1 MKNKKVIILITIIAI
16 LIFLTIFAFY
26 YYKKGKIGNTI
37 INKSEEQ
44 IVENILNIKSYNANL
59 EVTIQTNKNTTKY
72 VLKQELKEE
81 KCTQEVL
88 KPENIAGVVTE
99 YDGNNLKIRN
109 NKLNLETTF
118 QDYKYITENNLWLN
132 SFIKEFKE
140 SNNNNKT
147 NSTEKEIILEIDN
160 KKNTYSTYKKLYI
173 DKKTGKPTKMQIE
186 DVNQKVLVYI
196 LYTEIKIS

>member
-1 MKNKKVIILITIIAI
+1 MKNKKIIILTVIIAI
-16 LIFLTIFAFY
+16 LIFLIIFAVY

-44 IVENILNIKSYNANL
+44 IIESILNIKSYNANL
-59 EVTIQTNKNTTKY
+59 EVTIQTNKNTTQY
-72 VLKQELKEE
+72 ALKQELKEE
-81 KCTQEVL
+81 KCIQEVV
-88 KPENIAGVVTE
+88 KPENIAGVITE
-99 YDGNNLKIRN
+99 YDGNSLRIRN

-140 SNNNNKT
+140 TNNKKT
-147 NSTEKEIILEIDN
+147 SATEKEIILEIDN
-160 KKNTYSTYKKLYI
+160 RKNTYSSYKKLYI

>member
-1 MKNKKVIILITIIAI
+1 MKNKKIIILTIIIAI
-16 LIFLTIFAFY
+16 LIFIIIFALY

-44 IVENILNIKSYNANL
+44 IIESILNIKSYDANL
-59 EVTIQTNKNTTKY
+59 EVTIQTNKNTTQY
-72 VLKQELKEE
+72 ALKQELKEE
-81 KCTQEVL
+81 KCIQEVV
-88 KPENIAGVVTE
+88 KPENIAGVITE
-99 YDGNNLKIRN
+99 YDGNSLKIRN

-140 SNNNNKT
+140 TNNKKT
-147 NSTEKEIILEIDN
+147 TTTEKEIILEIDN
-160 KKNTYSTYKKLYI
+160 RKNTYSSYKKLYI

>member
-1 MKNKKVIILITIIAI
+1 MKNKKIVILTIIIAI
-16 LIFLTIFAFY
+16 LIFIIIFALY

-44 IVENILNIKSYNANL
+44 IIESILNIKSYDANL
-59 EVTIQTNKNTTKY
+59 EVTIQTNKNTTQY
-72 VLKQELKEE
+72 ALKQELKEE
-81 KCTQEVL
+81 KCIQEVV
-88 KPENIAGVVTE
+88 KPENIAGVITE
-99 YDGNNLKIRN
+99 YDGNSLKIRN

-140 SNNNNKT
+140 TNNKKT
-147 NSTEKEIILEIDN
+147 STTEKEIILEIDN
-160 KKNTYSTYKKLYI
+160 RKNTYSSYKKLYI

-196 LYTEIKIS
+196 LYTDIKIS

>member
-1 MKNKKVIILITIIAI
+1 MKNKKIIILTIIIAI
-16 LIFLTIFAFY
+16 LIFIIIFALY

-44 IVENILNIKSYNANL
+44 IIESILNIKSYDANL
-59 EVTIQTNKNTTKY
+59 EITIQTNKNTTQY
-72 VLKQELKEE
+72 ALKQELKEE
-81 KCTQEVL
+81 KCIQEVV
-88 KPENIAGVVTE
+88 KPENIAGVITE
-99 YDGNNLKIRN
+99 YDGNSLKIRN

-140 SNNNNKT
+140 TNNKKT
-147 NSTEKEIILEIDN
+147 STTEKEIILEIDN
-160 KKNTYSTYKKLYI
+160 RKNTYSSYKKLYI

>member
-1 MKNKKVIILITIIAI
+1 MKNKKIIILTIIIAI
-16 LIFLTIFAFY
+16 LIFIIIFALY

-44 IVENILNIKSYNANL
+44 IIESILNIKSYDANL
-59 EVTIQTNKNTTKY
+59 EVTIQTNKNTTQY
-72 VLKQELKEE
+72 ALKQELKKE
-81 KCTQEVL
+81 KCIQEVV
-88 KPENIAGVVTE
+88 KPENIAGVITE
-99 YDGNNLKIRN
+99 YDGNSLKIRN

-118 QDYKYITENNLWLN
+118 QDYKYITESNLWLN

-140 SNNNNKT
+140 TNNKKI
-147 NSTEKEIILEIDN
+147 STAEKEIILEIDN
-160 KKNTYSTYKKLYI
+160 RKNTYSSYKKLYI

>member
-1 MKNKKVIILITIIAI
+1 MKNKKIIILTIIIAI
-16 LIFLTIFAFY
+16 LIFIIIFALY

-44 IVENILNIKSYNANL
+44 IIESILNIKSYDANL
-59 EVTIQTNKNTTKY
+59 EVTIQTNKNTTQY
-72 VLKQELKEE
+72 ALKQELKEE
-81 KCTQEVL
+81 KCIQEVV
-88 KPENIAGVVTE
+88 KPENIAGVITE

-140 SNNNNKT
+140 TNNKKT
-147 NSTEKEIILEIDN
+147 STTEKEIILEIDN
-160 KKNTYSTYKKLYI
+160 RKNTYSSYKKLYI

>member
-1 MKNKKVIILITIIAI
+1 MKNKKIIILTIIIAI
-16 LIFLTIFAFY
+16 LIFIIIFALY

-44 IVENILNIKSYNANL
+44 IIESILNIKSYDANL
-59 EVTIQTNKNTTKY
+59 EVTIQTNKNTTQY
-72 VLKQELKEE
+72 ALKQELKEE
-81 KCTQEVL
+81 KCIQEVV
-88 KPENIAGVVTE
+88 KPENIAGVITE
-99 YDGNNLKIRN
+99 YDGNSLKIRN

-140 SNNNNKT
+140 TNNKKT
-147 NSTEKEIILEIDN
+147 SATEKEIILEIDN
-160 KKNTYSTYKKLYI
+160 RKNTYSSYKKLYI

-196 LYTEIKIS
+196 L

>member
-1 MKNKKVIILITIIAI
+1 MKNKKIIILTIIIAI
-16 LIFLTIFAFY
+16 LIFIIIFALY

-44 IVENILNIKSYNANL
+44 IIESILNIKSYDANL
-59 EVTIQTNKNTTKY
+59 EVTIQTNKNTTQY
-72 VLKQELKEE
+72 ALKQELKEE
-81 KCTQEVL
+81 KCIQEVV
-88 KPENIAGVVTE
+88 KPENIAGGITE

-140 SNNNNKT
+140 TNNKKT
-147 NSTEKEIILEIDN
+147 STTEKEIILEIDN
-160 KKNTYSTYKKLYI
+160 RKNTYSSYKKLYI

>member
-1 MKNKKVIILITIIAI
+1 MKNKKIVILTIIIAI
-16 LIFLTIFAFY
+16 LIFIIIFALY

-44 IVENILNIKSYNANL
+44 IIESILNIKSYDANL
-59 EVTIQTNKNTTKY
+59 EVTIQTNKNTTQY
-72 VLKQELKEE
+72 ALKQELKEE
-81 KCTQEVL
+81 KCIQEVV
-88 KPENIAGVVTE
+88 KPENIAGVITE
-99 YDGNNLKIRN
+99 YDGNSLKIRN

-140 SNNNNKT
+140 TNNKKT
-147 NSTEKEIILEIDN
+147 TTTEKEIILEIDN
-160 KKNTYSTYKKLYI
+160 RKNTYSSYKKLYI

>member
-1 MKNKKVIILITIIAI
+1 MKNKKIIILTIIIAI
-16 LIFLTIFAFY
+16 LIFIIIFALY

-44 IVENILNIKSYNANL
+44 IIESILNIKSYDANL

-72 VLKQELKEE
+72 ALKQELKEE
-81 KCTQEVL
+81 KCIQEVV
-88 KPENIAGVVTE
+88 KPENIAGVITE
-99 YDGNNLKIRN
+99 YDGNSLKIRN

-118 QDYKYITENNLWLN
+118 QDYKYITESNLWLN

-140 SNNNNKT
+140 TNNKKI
-147 NSTEKEIILEIDN
+147 STAEKEIILEIDN
-160 KKNTYSTYKKLYI
+160 RKNTYSSYKKLYI

>member
-1 MKNKKVIILITIIAI
+1 MKNKKIFLVGISLVIIIIIII
-16 LIFLTIFAFY
+16 LNFSKNNRAKSL
-26 YYKKGKIGNTI
+26 KIGNNT
-37 INKSEEQ
+37 SSQE
-44 IVENILNIKSYNANL
+44 IVDYILNIKSYDANL
-59 EVTIQTNKNTTKY
+59 EVTIQTNKNTTQY
-72 VLKQELKEE
+72 ALKQELKEE
-81 KCTQEVL
+81 KCIQEVV
-88 KPENIAGVVTE
+88 KPENIAGVITE
-99 YDGNNLKIRN
+99 YDGNSLKIRN

-140 SNNNNKT
+140 TNNKKT
-147 NSTEKEIILEIDN
+147 STTEKEIILEIDN
-160 KKNTYSTYKKLYI
+160 RKNTYSSYKKLYI

>member
-1 MKNKKVIILITIIAI
+1 MKNKKIIILTIIITI
-16 LIFLTIFAFY
+16 LIFLIIFALY

-44 IVENILNIKSYNANL
+44 IIESILNIKSYDANL
-59 EVTIQTNKNTTKY
+59 EVTIQTNKNTTQY
-72 VLKQELKEE
+72 ALKQELKEE
-81 KCTQEVL
+81 KCIQEVV
-88 KPENIAGVVTE
+88 KPENIAGVITE
-99 YDGNNLKIRN
+99 YDGNSLKIRN

-140 SNNNNKT
+140 TNNKKT
-147 NSTEKEIILEIDN
+147 SATEKEIILEIDN
-160 KKNTYSTYKKLYI
+160 RKNTYSSYKKLYI

>member
-1 MKNKKVIILITIIAI
+1 MKNKKIIILTIIIAI
-16 LIFLTIFAFY
+16 LIFIIIFALY
-26 YYKKGKIGNTI
+26 YYKKGKMGNTI

-44 IVENILNIKSYNANL
+44 IIESILNIKSYDANL
-59 EVTIQTNKNTTKY
+59 EVTIQTNKNTTQY
-72 VLKQELKEE
+72 ALKQELKEE
-81 KCTQEVL
+81 KCIQEVV
-88 KPENIAGVVTE
+88 KPENIAGVITE
-99 YDGNNLKIRN
+99 YDGNSLKIRN

-140 SNNNNKT
+140 TNNKKT
-147 NSTEKEIILEIDN
+147 STTEKEIILEIDN
-160 KKNTYSTYKKLYI
+160 RKNTYSSYKKLYI

>member
-1 MKNKKVIILITIIAI
+1 MKNKKIIILTIIIAI
-16 LIFLTIFAFY
+16 LIFIIIFAPY

-44 IVENILNIKSYNANL
+44 IIESILNIKSYDANL
-59 EVTIQTNKNTTKY
+59 EITIQTNKNTTQY
-72 VLKQELKEE
+72 ALKQELKEE
-81 KCTQEVL
+81 KCIQEVV
-88 KPENIAGVVTE
+88 KPENIAGVITE
-99 YDGNNLKIRN
+99 YDGNSLKIRN

-140 SNNNNKT
+140 TNNKKI
-147 NSTEKEIILEIDN
+147 STAEKEIILEIDN
-160 KKNTYSTYKKLYI
+160 RKNTYSSYKKLYI

>member
-1 MKNKKVIILITIIAI
+1 MKNKKIIILTIIIAI
-16 LIFLTIFAFY
+16 LIFIIIFALY

-44 IVENILNIKSYNANL
+44 IIESILNIKSYDANL
-59 EVTIQTNKNTTKY
+59 EVTIQTNKNTTQY
-72 VLKQELKEE
+72 ALKQELKEE
-81 KCTQEVL
+81 KCIQEVV
-88 KPENIAGVVTE
+88 KPENIAGVITE
-99 YDGNNLKIRN
+99 YDGNSLKIRN

-132 SFIKEFKE
+132 SFVKEFKE
-140 SNNNNKT
+140 TNNKKT
-147 NSTEKEIILEIDN
+147 SATEKEIILEIDN
-160 KKNTYSTYKKLYI
+160 RKNTYSSYKKLYI

>member
-1 MKNKKVIILITIIAI
+1 MKNKKIIILTIIIAI
-16 LIFLTIFAFY
+16 LIFIIIFAFY

-44 IVENILNIKSYNANL
+44 IIESILNIKSYDANL
-59 EVTIQTNKNTTKY
+59 EITIQTNKNTTQY
-72 VLKQELKEE
+72 ALKQELKEE
-81 KCTQEVL
+81 KCIQEVV
-88 KPENIAGVVTE
+88 KPENIAGVITE
-99 YDGNNLKIRN
+99 YDGNSLKIRN

-140 SNNNNKT
+140 TNNKKI
-147 NSTEKEIILEIDN
+147 STAEKEIILEIDN
-160 KKNTYSTYKKLYI
+160 RKNTYSSYKKLYI

>member
-1 MKNKKVIILITIIAI
+1 MKNKKIVILTIIIAI
-16 LIFLTIFAFY
+16 LIFIIIFALY

-44 IVENILNIKSYNANL
+44 IIESILNIKSYDANL
-59 EVTIQTNKNTTKY
+59 EVTIQTNKNTTQY
-72 VLKQELKEE
+72 ALKQELKEE
-81 KCTQEVL
+81 KCIQEVV
-88 KPENIAGVVTE
+88 KPENIAGVITE
-99 YDGNNLKIRN
+99 YDGNSLKIRN

-140 SNNNNKT
+140 TNNKKI
-147 NSTEKEIILEIDN
+147 STAEKEIILEIDN
-160 KKNTYSTYKKLYI
+160 RKNTYSSYKKLYI

>member
-1 MKNKKVIILITIIAI
+1 MKNKKIIILTIIIAI
-16 LIFLTIFAFY
+16 LIFLIIFALY

-44 IVENILNIKSYNANL
+44 IIESILNIKSYDANL
-59 EVTIQTNKNTTKY
+59 EVTIQTNKNTTQY
-72 VLKQELKEE
+72 ALKQELKEE
-81 KCTQEVL
+81 KCIQEVV
-88 KPENIAGVVTE
+88 KPENIAGVITE
-99 YDGNNLKIRN
+99 YDGNSLKIRN

-140 SNNNNKT
+140 TNNKKT
-147 NSTEKEIILEIDN
+147 STTEKEIILEIDN
-160 KKNTYSTYKKLYI
+160 RKNTYSSYKKLYI

>member
-1 MKNKKVIILITIIAI
+1 MKNKKIIILTIIIAI
-16 LIFLTIFAFY
+16 LIFIIIFALY

-44 IVENILNIKSYNANL
+44 IIESILNIKSYDANL
-59 EVTIQTNKNTTKY
+59 EVTIQTNKNTTQY
-72 VLKQELKEE
+72 ALRQELKEE
-81 KCTQEVL
+81 KCIQEVV
-88 KPENIAGVVTE
+88 KPENIAGVITE
-99 YDGNNLKIRN
+99 YDGNSLKIRN

-140 SNNNNKT
+140 TNNKKT
-147 NSTEKEIILEIDN
+147 STTEKEIILEIDN
-160 KKNTYSTYKKLYI
+160 RKNTYSSYKKLYI

>member
-1 MKNKKVIILITIIAI
+1 MKNKKIIILTIIIAI
-16 LIFLTIFAFY
+16 LIFIIIFAPY

-44 IVENILNIKSYNANL
+44 IIESILNIKSYDANL
-59 EVTIQTNKNTTKY
+59 EITIQTNKNTTQY
-72 VLKQELKEE
+72 ALKQELKEE
-81 KCTQEVL
+81 KCIQEVV
-88 KPENIAGVVTE
+88 KPENIAGVITE
-99 YDGNNLKIRN
+99 YDGNSLKIRN

-140 SNNNNKT
+140 TNNKKT
-147 NSTEKEIILEIDN
+147 STTEKEIILEIDN
-160 KKNTYSTYKKLYI
+160 RKNTYSSYKKLYI

>member
-1 MKNKKVIILITIIAI
+1 MKNKKIIILTIIIAI
-16 LIFLTIFAFY
+16 LIFIIIFALY

-44 IVENILNIKSYNANL
+44 IIESILNIKSYDANL
-59 EVTIQTNKNTTKY
+59 EVTIQTNKNTTQY
-72 VLKQELKEE
+72 ALKQELKEE
-81 KCTQEVL
+81 KCIQEVV
-88 KPENIAGVVTE
+88 KPENIAGVITE
-99 YDGNNLKIRN
+99 YDGNSLKIRN

-118 QDYKYITENNLWLN
+118 QDYKYITESNLWLN

-140 SNNNNKT
+140 TNNKKI
-147 NSTEKEIILEIDN
+147 STAEKEIILEIDN
-160 KKNTYSTYKKLYI
+160 RKNTYSSYKKLYI

>member
-1 MKNKKVIILITIIAI
+1 MKNKKIIILTIIIAI
-16 LIFLTIFAFY
+16 LIFIIIFALY

-44 IVENILNIKSYNANL
+44 IIESILNIKSYDANL
-59 EVTIQTNKNTTKY
+59 EITIQTNKNTTQY
-72 VLKQELKEE
+72 ALKQELKEE
-81 KCTQEVL
+81 KCIQEVV
-88 KPENIAGVVTE
+88 KPENIAGVITE
-99 YDGNNLKIRN
+99 YDGNSLKIRN

-140 SNNNNKT
+140 TNNKKI
-147 NSTEKEIILEIDN
+147 STAEKEIILEIDN
-160 KKNTYSTYKKLYI
+160 KKNTYSSYKKLYI

>member
-1 MKNKKVIILITIIAI
+1 MKNKKIIILTIIIAI
-16 LIFLTIFAFY
+16 LIFIIIFALY

-44 IVENILNIKSYNANL
+44 IIESILNIKSYDANL
-59 EVTIQTNKNTTKY
+59 EVTIQTNKNTTQY
-72 VLKQELKEE
+72 ALKQELKEE
-81 KCTQEVL
+81 KCIQEVV
-88 KPENIAGVVTE
+88 KPENIAGIITE
-99 YDGNNLKIRN
+99 YDGNSLKIRN

-140 SNNNNKT
+140 TNNKKT
-147 NSTEKEIILEIDN
+147 STTEKEIILEIDN
-160 KKNTYSTYKKLYI
+160 RKNTYSSYKKLYI

>member
-1 MKNKKVIILITIIAI
+1 MYNKY
-16 LIFLTIFAFY
+16 LIFIIIFAIY

-44 IVENILNIKSYNANL
+44 IIESILNIKSYDANL
-59 EVTIQTNKNTTKY
+59 EVTIQTNKNTTQY
-72 VLKQELKEE
+72 ALKQELKEE
-81 KCTQEVL
+81 KCIQEVV
-88 KPENIAGVVTE
+88 KPENIAGVITE
-99 YDGNNLKIRN
+99 YDGNSLKIRN

-140 SNNNNKT
+140 TNNKKT
-147 NSTEKEIILEIDN
+147 STTEKEIILEIDN
-160 KKNTYSTYKKLYI
+160 RKNTYSSYKKLYI

>member
-1 MKNKKVIILITIIAI
+1 MKNKKIVILTIIIAI
-16 LIFLTIFAFY
+16 LIFIIIFALY

-37 INKSEEQ
+37 INKSEEK
-44 IVENILNIKSYNANL
+44 IIESILNIKSYDANL
-59 EVTIQTNKNTTKY
+59 EVTIQTNKNTTQY
-72 VLKQELKEE
+72 ALKQELKEE
-81 KCTQEVL
+81 KCIQEVV
-88 KPENIAGVVTE
+88 KPENIAGVITE
-99 YDGNNLKIRN
+99 YDGNSLKIRN

-140 SNNNNKT
+140 TNNKKT
-147 NSTEKEIILEIDN
+147 STTEKEIILEIDN
-160 KKNTYSTYKKLYI
+160 RKNTYSSYKKLYI

>member
-1 MKNKKVIILITIIAI
+1 MKNKKIVILTIIIAI
-16 LIFLTIFAFY
+16 LIFIIIFALY

-44 IVENILNIKSYNANL
+44 IIESILNIKSYDANL
-59 EVTIQTNKNTTKY
+59 EVTIQTNKNTTQY
-72 VLKQELKEE
+72 ALKQELKEE
-81 KCTQEVL
+81 KCIQEVV
-88 KPENIAGVVTE
+88 KPENLAGVITE
-99 YDGNNLKIRN
+99 YDGNSLKIRN

-140 SNNNNKT
+140 TNNKKI
-147 NSTEKEIILEIDN
+147 STAEKEIILEIDN
-160 KKNTYSTYKKLYI
+160 RKNTYSSYKKLYI

>member
-1 MKNKKVIILITIIAI
+1 MKNKKIVILTIIIAI
-16 LIFLTIFAFY
+16 LIFIIIFALY

-44 IVENILNIKSYNANL
+44 IIESILNIKSYDANL
-59 EVTIQTNKNTTKY
+59 EVTIQTNKNTTQY
-72 VLKQELKEE
+72 ALKQELKEE
-81 KCTQEVL
+81 KCIQEVV
-88 KPENIAGVVTE
+88 KPENIAGVITE
-99 YDGNNLKIRN
+99 YDGNSLKIRN

-140 SNNNNKT
+140 TNNKKT
-147 NSTEKEIILEIDN
+147 STTEKEIILEIDN
-160 KKNTYSTYKKLYI
+160 RKNTYSSYKKLYI

-196 LYTEIKIS
+196 LYTEIKIY

>member
-1 MKNKKVIILITIIAI
+1 MKNKKIIILTIIIAI
-16 LIFLTIFAFY
+16 LIFIIIFALY

-44 IVENILNIKSYNANL
+44 IIESILNIKSYDANL
-59 EVTIQTNKNTTKY
+59 EVTIQTNKNTTQY
-72 VLKQELKEE
+72 ALKQELKEE
-81 KCTQEVL
+81 KCIQEVV
-88 KPENIAGVVTE
+88 KPENIAGVITE
-99 YDGNNLKIRN
+99 YDGNSLKIRN

-140 SNNNNKT
+140 TNNKKT
-147 NSTEKEIILEIDN
+147 SATEKEIILEIDN
-160 KKNTYSTYKKLYI
+160 RKNTYSSYKKLYI

>member
-1 MKNKKVIILITIIAI
+1 MKNKKIIILTIIIAI
-16 LIFLTIFAFY
+16 LIFIIIFALY

-44 IVENILNIKSYNANL
+44 IIESILNIKSYDANL
-59 EVTIQTNKNTTKY
+59 EITIQTNKNTTQY
-72 VLKQELKEE
+72 ALKQKLKEE
-81 KCTQEVL
+81 KCIQEVV
-88 KPENIAGVVTE
+88 KPENIAGVITE
-99 YDGNNLKIRN
+99 YDGNSLKIRN

-140 SNNNNKT
+140 TNNKKT
-147 NSTEKEIILEIDN
+147 STTEKEIILEIDN
-160 KKNTYSTYKKLYI
+160 RKNTYSSYKKLYI

>member
-1 MKNKKVIILITIIAI
+1 MKNKKIVILTIIIAI
-16 LIFLTIFAFY
+16 LIFIIIFALY

-44 IVENILNIKSYNANL
+44 IIESILNIKSYDANL
-59 EVTIQTNKNTTKY
+59 EVTIQTTINTTLY
-72 VLKQELKEE
+72 ALKQELKEE
-81 KCTQEVL
+81 KCIQEVV
-88 KPENIAGVVTE
+88 KPENIAGVITE
-99 YDGNNLKIRN
+99 YDGNSLKIRN

-140 SNNNNKT
+140 TNNKKI
-147 NSTEKEIILEIDN
+147 STAEKEIILEIDN
-160 KKNTYSTYKKLYI
+160 RKNTYSSYKKLYI

>member
-1 MKNKKVIILITIIAI
+1 MKNKKIIILTIIIAI
-16 LIFLTIFAFY
+16 LIFIIIFALY

-44 IVENILNIKSYNANL
+44 IIESILNIKSYDANL
-59 EVTIQTNKNTTKY
+59 EVTIQTNKNTTQY
-72 VLKQELKEE
+72 ALKQELKEE
-81 KCTQEVL
+81 KCIQEVV
-88 KPENIAGVVTE
+88 KPENIAGVITE
-99 YDGNNLKIRN
+99 YDGNSLKIRN

-132 SFIKEFKE
+132 SFVKEFKE
-140 SNNNNKT
+140 TNNKKT
-147 NSTEKEIILEIDN
+147 SATEKEIILEIDN
-160 KKNTYSTYKKLYI
+160 RKNTYSSYKKLYI

-196 LYTEIKIS
+196 LYTEITIS

>member
-1 MKNKKVIILITIIAI
+1 MKNKKIIILTIIIAI
-16 LIFLTIFAFY
+16 LIFIIIFALY

-44 IVENILNIKSYNANL
+44 IIESILNIKSYDANL
-59 EVTIQTNKNTTKY
+59 EVTIQTNKNTTQY
-72 VLKQELKEE
+72 ALKQELKEE
-81 KCTQEVL
+81 KCIQEVV
-88 KPENIAGVVTE
+88 KPENIAGVITE
-99 YDGNNLKIRN
+99 YDGNSLKIRN

-140 SNNNNKT
+140 TNNKKT
-147 NSTEKEIILEIDN
+147 STTEKEIILEIDN
-160 KKNTYSTYKKLYI
+160 RKNTYSSYKKLYI

>member
-1 MKNKKVIILITIIAI
+1 MKNKKIIILTIIIAI
-16 LIFLTIFAFY
+16 LIFIIIFALY

-44 IVENILNIKSYNANL
+44 IIESILNIKSYDANL
-59 EVTIQTNKNTTKY
+59 EITIQTNKNTTQY
-72 VLKQELKEE
+72 ALKQELKEE
-81 KCTQEVL
+81 KCIQEVV
-88 KPENIAGVVTE
+88 KPENIAGVITE
-99 YDGNNLKIRN
+99 YDGNSLKIRN

-118 QDYKYITENNLWLN
+118 QDYKYITESNLWLN

-140 SNNNNKT
+140 TNNKKT
-147 NSTEKEIILEIDN
+147 STTEKEIILEIDN
-160 KKNTYSTYKKLYI
+160 RKNTYSSYKKLYI

>member
-1 MKNKKVIILITIIAI
+1 MKNEKIIILTIIIAI
-16 LIFLTIFAFY
+16 LIFIIIFALY

-44 IVENILNIKSYNANL
+44 IIESILNIKSYDANL
-59 EVTIQTNKNTTKY
+59 EVTIQTNKNTTQY
-72 VLKQELKEE
+72 ALKQELKEE
-81 KCTQEVL
+81 KCIQEVV
-88 KPENIAGVVTE
+88 KPENIAGVITE
-99 YDGNNLKIRN
+99 YDGNSLKIRN

-140 SNNNNKT
+140 TNNKKT
-147 NSTEKEIILEIDN
+147 SATEKEIILEIDN
-160 KKNTYSTYKKLYI
+160 RKNTYSSYKKLYI

>member
-1 MKNKKVIILITIIAI
+1 MKNKKIIILTIIIAI
-16 LIFLTIFAFY
+16 LIFIIIFALY

-44 IVENILNIKSYNANL
+44 IIESILNIKSYDANL
-59 EVTIQTNKNTTKY
+59 EVTIQTNKNTTQY
-72 VLKQELKEE
+72 ALKQELKEE
-81 KCTQEVL
+81 KCIQEVV
-88 KPENIAGVVTE
+88 KPENIAGVITE
-99 YDGNNLKIRN
+99 YDGNSLKIRN

-140 SNNNNKT
+140 TNNKKT
-147 NSTEKEIILEIDN
+147 SATEKEIILEIDN
-160 KKNTYSTYKKLYI
+160 RKNTYSSYKKLYI
-173 DKKTGKPTKMQIE
+173 DKKTGKHTKMQIE

>member
-1 MKNKKVIILITIIAI
+1 MKNKKIIILTIIITI
-16 LIFLTIFAFY
+16 LIFLIIFALY

-44 IVENILNIKSYNANL
+44 IIESILNIKSYDANL
-59 EVTIQTNKNTTKY
+59 EVTIQTNKNTTQY
-72 VLKQELKEE
+72 ALKQELKEE
-81 KCTQEVL
+81 KCIQEVV
-88 KPENIAGVVTE
+88 KPENIAGVITE
-99 YDGNNLKIRN
+99 YDGNSLKIRN

-140 SNNNNKT
+140 TNNKKT
-147 NSTEKEIILEIDN
+147 STTEKEIILEIDN
-160 KKNTYSTYKKLYI
+160 RKNTYSSYKKLYI

>member
-1 MKNKKVIILITIIAI
+1 MKNKKIIILTIIIAI
-16 LIFLTIFAFY
+16 LIFIIIFALY

-44 IVENILNIKSYNANL
+44 IIESILNIKSYNANL
-59 EVTIQTNKNTTKY
+59 EVTIQTNKNTTQY
-72 VLKQELKEE
+72 ALKQELKEE
-81 KCTQEVL
+81 KCIQEVV
-88 KPENIAGVVTE
+88 KPENIAGVITE
-99 YDGNNLKIRN
+99 YDGNSLKIRN

-140 SNNNNKT
+140 TNNKKT
-147 NSTEKEIILEIDN
+147 SATEKEIILEIDN
-160 KKNTYSTYKKLYI
+160 RKNTYSSYKKLYI

>member
-1 MKNKKVIILITIIAI
+1 MKNKKIIILTIIIAI
-16 LIFLTIFAFY
+16 LIFLIIFAVY

-44 IVENILNIKSYNANL
+44 IIESILNIKSYDANL

-81 KCTQEVL
+81 KCIQEVV
-88 KPENIAGVVTE
+88 KPENIAGVITE
-99 YDGNNLKIRN
+99 YDGNSLKIRN

-132 SFIKEFKE
+132 SFINEFKE
-140 SNNNNKT
+140 SSNKKT
-147 NSTEKEIILEIDN
+147 STTEKEIVLEIDN
-160 KKNTYSTYKKLYI
+160 RKNTYSSYKKLYI